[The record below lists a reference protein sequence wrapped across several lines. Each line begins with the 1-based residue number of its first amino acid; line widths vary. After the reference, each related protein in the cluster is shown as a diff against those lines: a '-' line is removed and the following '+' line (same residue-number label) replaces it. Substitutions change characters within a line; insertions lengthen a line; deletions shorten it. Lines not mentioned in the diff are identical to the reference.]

1 MKNLTHVNTKLLGL
15 IGHPIKHSYSP
26 FIHNAAFE
34 IKKLDYIYLP
44 FDITKSNLK
53 SAIKGMSILGIQ
65 GFNVTIPHKEN
76 ILDMLNT
83 ISEEA
88 SIIGA
93 VNTVVNDHG
102 ELNGYNTDVYGVT
115 ETLVPY
121 KKDISGSVI
130 SVLGAG
136 GASRAVLYSL
146 IRNYKP
152 KKIYL
157 INRNE
162 QKAESLKSYFSEK
175 IKFDSIQTKEL
186 FPPDLVEIFQ
196 SSKLI
201 INTTSVG
208 MFPEVDD
215 SITDLGESFKKGQIV
230 FDLVYNPIKTK
241 FLKLAQKQGAEIL
254 DGLSM
259 LIYQAAKS
267 FELWTGEEM
276 PQEQVKNSI
285 KYYIEN

>member
-15 IGHPIKHSYSP
+15 IGHPIRHSYSP

-53 SAIKGMSILGIQ
+53 SAIKGMSILGIK

-93 VNTVVNDHG
+93 VNTVVSDHG

-115 ETLVPY
+115 ETLAPY

-130 SVLGAG
+130 SVIGAG
-136 GASRAVLYSL
+136 GATRAVLYSL

-162 QKAESLKSYFSEK
+162 QKAESLKNYFSEK
-175 IKFDSIQTKEL
+175 IKFNSIQTKEL

-201 INTTSVG
+201 INATSVG

-230 FDLVYNPIKTK
+230 FDLIYNPIKTK

-276 PQEQVKNSI
+276 PQEQVRNSI
-285 KYYIEN
+285 KYYIED

>member
-34 IKKLDYIYLP
+34 MKKLNYIYLP

-53 SAIKGMSILGIQ
+53 SALKGMAILGFK

-76 ILDMLNT
+76 ILNMLNT

-115 ETLVPY
+115 ETLAPY
-121 KKDISGSVI
+121 KKDITGSVV
-130 SVLGAG
+130 SVVGAG
-136 GASRAVLYSL
+136 GAARAVLYSL

-162 QKAESLKSYFSEK
+162 QKAESLKNYFSEK
-175 IKFDSIQTKEL
+175 IKYDSIQTKEL
-186 FPPDLVEIFQ
+186 FPPDLVEMFQ

-201 INTTSVG
+201 INSTSVG

-230 FDLVYNPIKTK
+230 FDLVYNPIRTK
-241 FLKLAQKQGAEIL
+241 FLKLAQKQGAQIL

-276 PQEQVKNSI
+276 PQEQVRNSI

>member
-1 MKNLTHVNTKLLGL
+1 MKNLTHVNTRLLGL

-34 IKKLDYIYLP
+34 MKKMDYIYLP
-44 FDITKSNLK
+44 FDVTKSNLK
-53 SAIKGMSILGIQ
+53 SAIKGMSILGVK

-102 ELNGYNTDVYGVT
+102 ELNGFNTDVNGVT
-115 ETLVPY
+115 ESLAPY
-121 KKDISGSVI
+121 KKEIAGSVV
-130 SVLGAG
+130 SVIGAG
-136 GASRAVLYSL
+136 GGARAVLYSL
-146 IRNYKP
+146 IRHYKP

-162 QKAESLKSYFSEK
+162 QKAESLKNYFSEK
-175 IKFDSIQTKEL
+175 VKFDAIQTKEL
-186 FPPDLVEIFQ
+186 FPPDLVQIFQ

-201 INTTSVG
+201 INATSVG
-208 MFPEVDD
+208 MFPDSDD
-215 SITDLGESFKKGQIV
+215 SITDLPESFKKGQIV
-230 FDLVYNPIKTK
+230 FDLVYNPTKTK
-241 FLKLAQKQGAEIL
+241 LLKLAKNQGAEVV
-254 DGLSM
+254 DGLNM

-276 PQEQVKNSI
+276 PYEQVKNSI

>member
-44 FDITKSNLK
+44 FDVTKSNLK

-115 ETLVPY
+115 ETLAPY

-130 SVLGAG
+130 SVIGAG
-136 GASRAVLYSL
+136 GATRAVLYSL

-162 QKAESLKSYFSEK
+162 QKAESLKNYFREK
-175 IKFDSIQTKEL
+175 IKFDSIETKEL

-196 SSKLI
+196 GSKLI
-201 INTTSVG
+201 INATSVG

-215 SITDLGESFKKGQIV
+215 SVTDLGESFKKGQIV

-241 FLKLAQKQGAEIL
+241 FLKLAHQQGAEIL

-259 LIYQAAKS
+259 LINQAAKS

-276 PQEQVKNSI
+276 PQEQVRNSI
-285 KYYIEN
+285 KYYIED